1 MGVWGQFK
9 ALIWKNYVLRKRHP
23 VYLGLETLWPVLI
36 FVVLALMRLGFPP
49 DHRDTCQFQSRSLP
63 SAGMVPFLQ
72 DSICLLENNC
82 SNQDWRD
89 QRDTAQASFR
99 ALVQGVTP
107 ILERDSTVEAFRAL
121 PKLNEILKAVKNF
134 ANKTDLEE
142 LDKKLK
148 LKNMFKDPSKVV
160 DIIAVKYNIMSVR
173 MTEYVLESTLN
184 PVSVLDK
191 IGNLDFKDTVCD
203 PTKLTKYLIV
213 YPKVNKYTLSTQLCK
228 IDDSLISNITNE
240 LLGQLDIGN
249 LIRLGQDLMEVSGM
263 VDYSQLIGDVAALV
277 ERYMDEGSL
286 FSVLSDI
293 PDLTAIPGAMRVL
306 ADILPSLMDLT
317 SVNFEN
323 FQQLYQMLYEV
334 IQPLMGQLGDASL
347 TTDIDKMLKGVGDIL
362 KKIESSGENI
372 FEVLPEMLPGLLD
385 QSELLKNISEMV
397 DFELAGNLVS
407 PELIRLIEIMIGNL
421 TEGDPGKIFYTL
433 GDHVPEIMKKSG
445 LEKWLMDMLQIT
457 EIPYDDLF
465 GAYDNAVGS
474 ASGTNEMDLDASLDS
489 LEESM
494 RQIMG
499 NDSTNMVIALS
510 NTVMDLVDQNNVF
523 YKDLRSELQY
533 TVINTPEVNV
543 ALDSLIEF
551 GPETATDIVT
561 SITNMENVYNV
572 MTGASTMQEV
582 CVSVL
587 EGVTYT
593 GSPQTGAVCSPGATG
608 AIETVLTGGLMQEQ
622 ESKMVA
628 LMNQMDTI
636 MSGDI
641 PMQYE
646 NSTMK
651 SMYARA
657 SSMVE
662 DMITPLTNN
671 LDGWYTLFQNSP
683 NMLIAIQDNSVW
695 TNAWIDMETEFT
707 YNERIMLSVQMALKS
722 MEASSMWGYVT
733 PGMDVAMATVNTLVD
748 RLKHMQALEAND
760 MTISNMAAYYPYL
773 PQILTSAV
781 GTDISRVSELTSY
794 LNDTGKLVAMVCRET
809 DWFGMNLTGYVNR
822 TELRDYFCTLD
833 IDGLASDLTTMFDMT
848 GFINKVTEMLNGTQT
863 TGIDWTRIATDM
875 QFLYGTVSG
884 GNNVGDLFWKLLNI
898 DINMIT
904 SYSDVFEGLLNNMM
918 MDNMMESMSAAG
930 DDLASM
936 FENIDTAL
944 KEVPIWNRVKHYI
957 ATWTSFAEFMIEY
970 SHFIDDGNFTIGEY
984 AKQISPTM
992 GGYLSDATFTV
1003 PDLLKNIED
1012 SLKNPQQMIERILG
1026 ADYSGLC
1033 VKSGSLLDILGVAP
1047 TPEFVAWEQGLC
1059 ALNWTQVLQELEDSN
1074 SKVSAFMSQFDL
1086 ILTSSTNELP
1096 MITMMNWTA
1105 VIKISEEFFR
1115 IADSSLFTDSML
1127 DFPDLGIDRFNQS
1140 GVNLIDALQNTWAL
1154 DLTKVS
1160 SGIDQLIK
1168 LLYGTDM
1175 GKDSVFTMFQY
1186 TIAQQSF
1193 FNYRFVTFA
1202 NYHLD
1207 IINRTSV
1214 FDVRAHVENSPEL
1227 DRLLSF
1233 LERSTDVNAVLLDTF
1248 KLALENN
1255 TQMFKLVSMNVTSVC
1270 EDPASV
1276 DWISIPS
1283 NVNMTQREIVEAVCS
1298 AIDINKIF
1306 DEILSGFH
1314 GLQELVDDLM
1324 NATNLTIDDMTV
1336 NNTDLVRANERISS
1350 LIADLTM
1357 KPIMLGTSWDPEADI
1372 NRLME
1377 QFLNFT
1383 LEMAEQNQQTPPGDA
1398 MGQTDPT
1405 AVRVL
1410 ATMDLV
1416 LDYLVERM
1424 QQLTGDV
1431 TIEGITN
1438 NSTDI
1443 VQLFEALENLKKAAD
1458 NDGADFESSVD
1469 FPKVMEALSNT
1480 SLLRDHC
1487 ESATLA
1493 TYISVGGVVSTVTE
1507 ALQEVMCINIDMLES
1522 VLNDQTQMKRFEEEL
1537 TRIWDM
1543 NSEVTFNQTSLNK
1556 NMEEFIRLFVDWAQS
1571 PPSVGSQFTE
1581 WASWSAVLNFL
1592 ENSYTDPKLYLLLAG
1607 VYNPVLANTD
1617 LASMTDTI
1625 SALINP
1631 IIKEL
1636 QDSSLEDLM
1645 SNPDR
1650 LVRLVQD
1657 IMRADEFITL
1667 VTELET
1673 PRETILIN
1681 FICNMTA
1688 VEEKMAAMNLT
1699 FHTTLVEKLCMY
1711 GYQEWDELLS
1721 GYYPNQQD
1729 MDKINHMFDEIVS
1742 EHQVD
1747 VRADMFAIIQEVVDS
1762 LDGVDL
1768 SSVLNTTIEDALKK
1782 SQEQSYDNLMRLL
1795 KIMEGSDDFV
1805 TIQQVFHTLVTVQE
1819 HINMLLGRVSGD
1831 ASMPLLSALPSSDA
1845 VSHLISKLNSA
1856 AASEFFMVAS
1866 VYPEQFYDLVM
1877 TGTWKDTVCNVSKF
1891 DATFTFTAE
1900 VDSVH
1905 LQQLLCD
1912 TAVED
1917 ETFMREILDSVEIDS
1932 LINKINEIYSSEG
1945 NITRALW
1952 DRMGELVEQLVERV
1966 TGLENANVTG
1976 MDAWVETVI
1985 KALERLNAE
1994 QQVSVEDACT
2004 TTLSSL
2010 GNMDFYKD
2018 YVLPYLNSAGT
2029 FIEISDAFMSLQ
2041 VDIDSKVCDG
2051 KKRNITDII
2060 TLMSDSGVS
2069 KKLGKVLGLITGDN
2083 EDEQE
2088 DFNCVKLTGYYTF
2101 VERLISNL
2109 TAAFEGSS
2117 NIVECVGD
2125 IFTAAEDLL
2134 EDTNKLF
2141 RASSQ
2146 LTTLLGNEDLKK
2158 FLQDMAVTPE
2168 VADLI
2173 NSALELFRQQEQAV
2187 SNLEKLLQKNVSATE
2202 AVFKEI
2208 YSLAMEAVMPFFDE
2222 LLGEAVG
2229 NMTAGEVIDRFC
2241 AQGGQLVPMLNVS
2254 VAELSE
2260 ALCGNDTAAAKK
2272 VASEI
2277 IQYAQDLNSLQE
2289 LALYNSSAFWET
2301 VLRDVS
2307 SLIGN
2312 FEGLATLSN
2321 LASSL
2326 SNIDIGTLTQDK
2338 ELIDTLKT
2346 FLTDNGPDA
2355 ILENLKKLLD
2365 DFKLLDNSDV
2375 SNALLDDIHYLADGI
2390 FAFSSLRSMFF
2401 SNVVIKDLLKDPAK
2415 FEAYL
2420 TESLNL
2426 DPEVAEAIIDG
2437 SISMEILL
2445 DFAKTDIG
2453 DLVCNSTE
2461 LARLLSRENDT
2472 DFDAAYVSESFCN
2485 LDTDTINN
2493 MLDELIGQLDI
2504 GDLVEELVNSGMADI
2519 LNEAGVTLEETKEAL
2534 TAVVNANADLTK
2546 MTERFDAFASAN
2558 SAAFESLAQAQTG
2571 EEFDSMSSIMC
2582 GTAIPTLPDE
2592 FQVGE
2597 SLTEN
2602 ADLTDKQKEEREN
2615 LGKLGPTCQ
2624 SMYDRI
2630 IKEQNGPVIW
2640 AYLKPLLR
2648 GKILYTPNTPIV
2660 ATILQ
2665 KANSTFSQL
2674 ENFTNIAVDWANGSK
2689 VLEDLSGQAGKEIKD
2704 LFDSKLVRS
2713 FMMEI
2718 GNIASSDLDNI
2729 LYTLQDADTSL
2740 STSVSKV
2747 ATLVSDYVG
2756 CIEMNR
2762 FIGYES
2768 ESEMEKA
2775 AIRLNRDNE
2784 LMAGLVFKV
2793 SDSGSRKKRQSNTVP
2808 PHITYTIRMDL
2819 DNVPRTDRIT
2829 DRMWRPQPE
2838 DHFFNEMRYFR
2849 GFLQL
2854 QDIVDSALISF
2865 FAEEWG
2871 MDFTPPKVTTQ
2882 QFPFPCHTLDTFV
2895 NTIAGYLLPVM
2906 MTVSWIAGIAVAV
2919 YNLVYDRERGQEE
2932 TLNIMGLKC
2941 GLNFWAWLLS
2951 SMILMA
2957 IVAVI
2962 DVVILKYGNVFAET
2976 NGFIVWLFFIDF
2988 AFSTL
2993 MLCYF
2998 VSAFFTRTSLAI
3010 LTCLIVYCISYLPFV
3025 VLYTLEVDMKFWQK
3039 TLACLSSTTA
3049 FSYAAQYI
3057 ARYEEQMVGLQWSN
3071 IRDGPFNDDDF
3082 SFHWCCIMI
3091 IIDAGIYFILG
3102 WYVRN
3107 VKPGKFGV
3115 SAPWYF
3121 PLSPSYWCC
3130 SLGGGREEAYTP
3142 SQSEQNIFSEPVQKT
3157 SPVVLSARGL
3167 SKTYSDGTR
3176 AVTNLNLDIHSGDI
3190 TTLLGHNGAAKT
3202 TTMNMLVGLLE
3213 PTNGNVRL
3221 LNRPLGEMRGSIG
3234 MCSQGNAL
3242 YEYMTVKEHMQF
3254 YSSIKDSYNALS
3266 AKDEIR
3272 QLLKDVDLYYCR
3284 HTLVKNLSGGMQ
3296 RRLSIAL
3303 AFVGGSKVVILDE
3316 PTSGVD
3322 PSGRRAIWNLIIRRK
3337 DGVAILLS
3345 THHLDEADII
3355 SDQIAVLHEG
3365 RLLCHGSPMY
3375 LKQHLASGHRIIV
3388 TSLSDNPDPVS
3399 ILSVMKAWIPAAKLQ
3414 QVSGGDMTFT
3424 LPAASS
3430 AAFHEMFQDLE
3441 SKKRELNIES
3451 YGISDPQLQEV
3462 FLKVCSAADMG
3473 HQITPE
3479 ALRQIDEHVEDIEKG
3494 ENGDWKHDFGANGS
3508 GGSKERLNKASL
3520 DSGHAGSLL
3529 GALLTKRFLH
3539 YLHNWRLLLSVILLP
3554 LLLFLLACG
3563 LYMIR
3568 PKDNEAEK
3576 ILISPAM
3583 YGPNDYVIT
3592 RQDSSLLQPVSGMD
3606 IMNTFKMEPGMGT
3619 TCMQDGAL
3627 DNLGPGYECVSP
3639 DDKSHNKAYPQTSCK
3654 CEDNKYSCSQGNGSL
3669 AIPEFKTA
3677 TTQILQDMEGMN
3689 ITKYILESF
3698 DDFIKKR
3705 YGGLQFDDA
3714 KDDED
3719 KTVLQATIWYNN
3731 KGHHSTPAFYNSYS
3745 NGILRALSSKAGQ
3758 LPHQYGI
3765 TVYNH
3770 PFVFGKQRLSED
3782 TLVFHAADI
3791 GIALII
3797 MLGFTFIPV
3806 GSLLYLVTEYLS
3818 REKHMQFIAGVRPL
3832 TYWMASLIW
3841 DLFVLGITI
3850 GISAIIIVGFKP
3862 ASFYD
3867 DQNLGAVVTLLA
3879 LFGVSLL
3886 TLCYCLSKRF
3896 STSGAAF
3903 FTVFCM
3909 LTFIGLIT
3917 VLIIFTLNYWRGNS
3931 TSAQRA
3937 YKIVH
3942 YVFLIF
3948 PPYALGSGF
3957 LDLIDNQLRTIIYRR
3972 FDVEVYQNPFT
3983 FDMIGWNL
3991 VFMGIEAVLF
4001 FIIAVVMDTRCC
4013 CWSKP
4018 DRNAVKEVA
4027 AGDID
4032 ADVMQEKQRINHG
4045 DCRQDSI
4052 VIRNLHKVY
4061 LTQKAEVHA
4070 VNGLTF
4076 GVPASQCF
4084 GLLGVNGAGKTT
4096 TFKILTGMLNASD
4109 GFTSVLGSRI
4119 LPGEMSVGRLVGYCP
4134 QEDALDG
4141 YLSVESMLHFH
4152 CKLKG
4157 IPSDRRTQEV
4167 ESVMERLQLTVIKSK
4182 LVRACSGGMKRKL
4195 SLAIALLGNPPVIL
4209 LDEPTTGMDPK
4220 AKRLVWDCLLQAK
4233 HQGHAI
4239 ILTSHSLEECDI
4251 LCDRIGIMV
4260 NGELKC
4266 LGSSQHLKQKF
4277 GDGYTVTVYVSGLST
4292 SATRIYELIHQ
4303 HFPRASIRDQHLNV
4317 IQMDMPRDSVSVADM
4332 FAILEREKATYNI
4345 QYYTVSQTTLDTIF
4359 LNFAHEQTDGIDL
4372 EVSDTNSSAGTSGLD
4387 ENSRKGS
4394 AITNPYYAQLDKS
4407 MVLRDSSKKTDTSSP
4422 FAVPVK
4428 DNFEDLYAEESES
4441 YSTNL

>member
-3508 GGSKERLNKASL
+3508 
-3520 DSGHAGSLL
+3520 LL

-3705 YGGLQFDDA
+3705 FVDLSRYGGLQFDDA

-3818 REKHMQFIAGVRPL
+3818 REKHMQFIAG
-3832 TYWMASLIW
+3832 
-3841 DLFVLGITI
+3841 
-3850 GISAIIIVGFKP
+3850 
-3862 ASFYD
+3862 
-3867 DQNLGAVVTLLA
+3867 
-3879 LFGVSLL
+3879 
-3886 TLCYCLSKRF
+3886 
-3896 STSGAAF
+3896 
-3903 FTVFCM
+3903 
-3909 LTFIGLIT
+3909 
-3917 VLIIFTLNYWRGNS
+3917 
-3931 TSAQRA
+3931 SAQRA

-4076 GVPASQCF
+4076 GVPASQ
-4084 GLLGVNGAGKTT
+4084 
-4096 TFKILTGMLNASD
+4096 
-4109 GFTSVLGSRI
+4109 
-4119 LPGEMSVGRLVGYCP
+4119 
-4134 QEDALDG
+4134 
-4141 YLSVESMLHFH
+4141 
-4152 CKLKG
+4152 
-4157 IPSDRRTQEV
+4157 EV

-4251 LCDRIGIMV
+4251 LCDRIGIM
-4260 NGELKC
+4260 
-4266 LGSSQHLKQKF
+4266 
-4277 GDGYTVTVYVSGLST
+4277 
-4292 SATRIYELIHQ
+4292 
-4303 HFPRASIRDQHLNV
+4303 DQHLNV

-4359 LNFAHEQTDGIDL
+4359 VIPFHEFRVFGPLFYQLQVNHNAFRPEPRHTSLL
-4372 EVSDTNSSAGTSGLD
+4372 EGLLSLL
-4387 ENSRKGS
+4387 E
-4394 AITNPYYAQLDKS
+4394 AAQLFLELPPPYLTLFF
-4407 MVLRDSSKKTDTSSP
+4407 MHIQDS
-4422 FAVPVK
+4422 
-4428 DNFEDLYAEESES
+4428 NQL
-4441 YSTNL
+4441 L